1 MIGLLA
7 LGVGLLA
14 VAALGVALI
23 EVLLRRADI
32 GAGLVLGLTVLNAVL
47 LDQVP
52 ALAAPGGMRVPP
64 TSTAVQRQR
73 RSWPLSRRKAMA
85 RSRLPAPMRANAS
98 IAPGRGT

>member
-32 GAGLVLGLTVLNAVL
+32 GAGLVLGRLVVGR
-47 LDQVP
+47 Q
-52 ALAAPGGMRVPP
+52 GGGPV
-64 TSTAVQRQR
+64 
-73 RSWPLSRRKAMA
+73 
-85 RSRLPAPMRANAS
+85 
-98 IAPGRGT
+98 GR